1 MAFRTNYSQQRGDR
15 DRAKRQKQQ
24 DKLKKR
30 EDDAARRKAARGEG
44 TDTAP
49 TDADTNIAGLGQA
62 PSTAK
67 PEDR

>member
-30 EDDAARRKAARGEG
+30 EDDAARRRASRGEG
-44 TDTAP
+44 GAEPAAADEGTPAGSDPTA
-49 TDADTNIAGLGQA
+49 
-62 PSTAK
+62 AK

>member
-24 DKLKKR
+24 DKMKKR
-30 EDDAARRKAARGEG
+30 EDDAARRRTARGEG
-44 TDTAP
+44 GAGPAAADEGAPGAGTDP
-49 TDADTNIAGLGQA
+49 TV
-62 PSTAK
+62 AK